1 MSHGNRATIDRAGRL
16 VIPKEIRDRAGL
28 AAGIPLEIV
37 YRDGHVEIE
46 PAPLEVRIERRGR
59 VSVAVPMRPVPA
71 LTAAEV
77 EQTRAEVRSRRKS
90 E

>member
-1 MSHGNRATIDRAGRL
+1 MSDGNRATIDRAGRL
-16 VIPKEIRDRAGL
+16 VIPKEIRERAGL
-28 AAGIPLEIV
+28 TAGIPLEIA

-59 VSVAVPMRPVPA
+59 VSVAVPVLPVPS

-77 EQTRAEVRSRRKS
+77 EQTRAEARSRRKS

>member
-1 MSHGNRATIDRAGRL
+1 MSHGSHSTIDRAGRL
-16 VIPKEIRDRAGL
+16 VIPKEIRELAGL

-59 VSVAVPMRPVPA
+59 VSVAVPLRQVPP
-71 LTAAEV
+71 LTAVEV
-77 EQTRAEVRSRRKS
+77 EQTRAEARSRRKR

>member
-1 MSHGNRATIDRAGRL
+1 MSHGNHATIDRAGRL

-59 VSVAVPMRPVPA
+59 VSVAVPVRQVPA

-77 EQTRAEVRSRRKS
+77 EQTRAEVRSRRTS